1 MDFKA
6 AVNLEARMAARNELK
21 EARLRRT
28 RRMAT
33 GLLVLVSAVFA
44 ACTAFGGDSLAI
56 RYVAVFC
63 EAAMVG
69 ALADWFAVTAL
80 FRRPLGLPLPHTA
93 ILTANKARIAAQLS
107 EFIQVN
113 FLTTKAIVER
123 IAAFGPAAKLREWLL
138 AEGNTRKVGFYGTR
152 LLAFLL
158 GALED
163 PRIRD
168 FLHGAAV
175 AKLKEVDVAAG
186 AGGILD
192 LLTQGGRH
200 HALLE
205 EALRL
210 VDEALGRPETQAYI
224 ARAVVAESGFVELV
238 KKMGWSLDETIAR
251 RVVSGVAR
259 AVHEI
264 RGDPA
269 HELRRRFD
277 EFAAQFVD
285 KLKRD
290 PATRAKVNAL
300 RDELAANPALAS
312 YVDALWRQ
320 FRGWLAAD
328 LRDEKSTIHA
338 TIAGLAGSLGR
349 RIDEDA
355 TLREWI
361 DAQILRSVPPLVEEN
376 RAAIG
381 RFIEDRV
388 NEWHEE
394 QFVQE
399 FERELGPDLQFIRI
413 NGTVVGGLAGLAI
426 YASSRLLF

>member
-1 MDFKA
+1 MDSRA
-6 AVNLEARMAARNELK
+6 AIDLEARVAARNEVK

-33 GLLVLVSAVFA
+33 GLLVLVTAVFA
-44 ACTAFGGDSLAI
+44 ASTAYGTERAAV
-56 RYVAVFC
+56 RYLAVFC

-93 ILTANKARIAAQLS
+93 ILPENKGRIAAQLS

-113 FLTTKAIVER
+113 FLSSKAIVER

-138 AEGNTRKVGFYGTR
+138 AQGNARKVGFYGTR
-152 LLAFLL
+152 LLAFML

-163 PRIRD
+163 PRIRR
-168 FLHGAAV
+168 FLHGMAV
-175 AKLKEVDVAAG
+175 AKLKEVDLAAG
-186 AGGILD
+186 AGGVLD
-192 LLTQGGRH
+192 LLTQDGRH

-210 VDEALGRPETQAYI
+210 VDEALAKPETQAYI

-238 KKMGWSLDETIAR
+238 KKMGLSLDETIAR

-264 RGDPA
+264 RADES
-269 HELRRRFD
+269 HELRQRFD
-277 EFAAQFVD
+277 AFVAQFVG
-285 KLKRD
+285 KLKGD
-290 PATRAKVNAL
+290 PATREKVNAL
-300 RDELAANPALAS
+300 RDELAANPALAG

-320 FRGWLAAD
+320 FRDWLARD
-328 LRDEKSTIHA
+328 LEDEKSTIHA

-355 TLREWI
+355 ALRGWI
-361 DAQILRSVPPLVEEN
+361 DAQILRSMPPLVEEN

-388 NEWHEE
+388 NEWHEDR
-394 QFVQE
+394 FVRE
-399 FERELGPDLQFIRI
+399 MERELGPDLQFIRI

-426 YASSRLLF
+426 YATSRLLV

>member
-1 MDFKA
+1 MDSKA
-6 AVNLEARMAARNELK
+6 AVDLEARVSARNELK

-44 ACTAFGGDSLAI
+44 ACSAYGGDGAAV

-93 ILTANKARIAAQLS
+93 ILPENKARIAAQLS

-113 FLTTKAIVER
+113 FLSSKAIVER

-138 AEGNTRKVGFYGTR
+138 NEDNTQKVGFYGTR
-152 LLAFLL
+152 LLAFML

-163 PRIRD
+163 PRIRN
-168 FLHGAAV
+168 FLHSVVV
-175 AKLKEVDVAAG
+175 AKLKDVDVAAG
-186 AGGILD
+186 AGGILEV
-192 LLTQGGRH
+192 LTQDRRH
-200 HALLE
+200 HAVLE

-210 VDEALGRPETQAYI
+210 ADEALGRPETQAAI
-224 ARAVVAESGFVELV
+224 AQAVVAESRLVEFVKSVGFN
-238 KKMGWSLDETIAR
+238 LDEVIAR
-251 RVVSGVAR
+251 KVVSGVAR

-264 RGDPA
+264 RSDPA
-269 HELRRRFD
+269 HALRGRFD
-277 EFAAQFVD
+277 AFVAQWVE
-285 KLKRD
+285 KLKHD
-290 PATRAKVNAL
+290 PATRAKVSAL
-300 RDELAANPALAS
+300 RDELAMNPALADYLDS
-312 YVDALWRQ
+312 LWRQ
-320 FRGWLAAD
+320 FRGWLAQD
-328 LRDEKSTIHA
+328 LQDERSTIHA
-338 TIAGLAGSLGR
+338 TIAGLAASLGR

-355 TLREWI
+355 GLRAWI
-361 DAQILRSVPPLVEEN
+361 DAQLLRSVPPLVEEN

-394 QFVQE
+394 KFVRE
-399 FERELGPDLQFIRI
+399 MERELGPDLQYIRI
-413 NGTVVGGLAGLAI
+413 NGTLVGGLAGLAI
-426 YASSRLLF
+426 FLASRLLA

>member
-1 MDFKA
+1 MNSKE
-6 AVNLEARMAARNELK
+6 AVKLEVRVAERNELK
-21 EARLRRT
+21 KARLRRT

-33 GLLVLVSAVFA
+33 GLLVLVTAVFA
-44 ACTAFGGDSLAI
+44 ACTAYGGEQAAV

-93 ILTANKARIAAQLS
+93 ILPENKRRIAAQLS

-113 FLTTKAIVER
+113 FLSSKAIVER
-123 IAAFGPAAKLREWLL
+123 IAAFGPAARLREWLL
-138 AEGNTRKVGFYGTR
+138 GEGNARKVGAYGTR
-152 LLAFLL
+152 LLAFML
-158 GALED
+158 GALEH

-168 FLHGAAV
+168 FLHGVAV
-175 AKLKEVDVAAG
+175 EKLRQVDVAAG

-192 LLTQGGRH
+192 LLTQDARH

-210 VDEALGRPETQAYI
+210 VDEALARAETQAYI
-224 ARAVVAESGFVELV
+224 ARAVVAESGFVEFV
-238 KKMGWSLDETIAR
+238 KKMGISLDETIAR

-264 RGDPA
+264 RTDEA
-269 HELRRRFD
+269 HELRQRFD
-277 EFAAQFVD
+277 AFVAQFVD
-285 KLKRD
+285 KLKHD

-300 RDELAANPALAS
+300 RDEMAMNPALAG
-312 YVDALWRQ
+312 YVDSLWRQ
-320 FRGWLAAD
+320 FRDWLARD
-328 LRDEKSTIHA
+328 LEDEKSTVHA

-355 TLREWI
+355 ELRGWI
-361 DAQILRSVPPLVEEN
+361 DAQLLRSIPPLVEEN

-388 NEWHEE
+388 NEWHEDK
-394 QFVQE
+394 FVRE
-399 FERELGPDLQFIRI
+399 MERELGPDLQFIRI

-426 YASSRLLF
+426 YGASRVFL

>member
-1 MDFKA
+1 MDFNA
-6 AVNLEARMAARNELK
+6 AVDLEARVSARNELK
-21 EARLRRT
+21 EVRLRRA
-28 RRMAT
+28 RRLAT
-33 GLLVLVSAVFA
+33 GLLVLVTAVFA
-44 ACTAFGGDSLAI
+44 ACTAFGGESVAV

-93 ILTANKARIAAQLS
+93 ILPENKARIAAQLS

-113 FLTTKAIVER
+113 FLSSKAIVER
-123 IAAFGPAAKLREWLL
+123 IAAFGPAARLREWLL
-138 AEGNTRKVGFYGTR
+138 AEGNAQKVGHYGTR
-152 LLAFLL
+152 LLAFML

-168 FLHGAAV
+168 FLHGMAV
-175 AKLKEVDVAAG
+175 EKLKQVDVAAG
-186 AGGILD
+186 AGGVLD
-192 LLTQGGRH
+192 LLTQDGRH

-210 VDEALGRPETQAYI
+210 VDEALAKPETQAYI
-224 ARAVVAESGFVELV
+224 AKAVVAESGFVEFV

-264 RGDPA
+264 RSDEA
-269 HELRRRFD
+269 HELRGRFD
-277 EFAAQFVD
+277 KFVAGFVD
-285 KLKRD
+285 KLKHD

-300 RDELAANPALAS
+300 RDEMAMNPALAS
-312 YVDALWRQ
+312 YVDSLWRQ
-320 FRGWLAAD
+320 FRGWLARDLAD
-328 LRDEKSTIHA
+328 ERSTIHA
-338 TIAGLAGSLGR
+338 TIANLAASLGR

-355 TLREWI
+355 ELRGWI

-394 QFVQE
+394 KFVQE
-399 FERELGPDLQFIRI
+399 MERELGPDLQFIRI
-413 NGTVVGGLAGLAI
+413 NGTVVGGLAGLVI
-426 YASSRLLF
+426 YSASRLL

>member
-1 MDFKA
+1 
-6 AVNLEARMAARNELK
+6 
-21 EARLRRT
+21 
-28 RRMAT
+28 
-33 GLLVLVSAVFA
+33 
-44 ACTAFGGDSLAI
+44 
-56 RYVAVFC
+56 
-63 EAAMVG
+63 VG

-93 ILTANKARIAAQLS
+93 ILPQNKGRIAAQLS

-113 FLTTKAIVER
+113 FLSSKAIVER

-138 AEGNTRKVGFYGTR
+138 KEDNTQKVGFYGTR
-152 LLAFLL
+152 LLAFML

-175 AKLKEVDVAAG
+175 EKLKTLDVAAG

-192 LLTQGGRH
+192 LLTQDRRH

-210 VDEALGRPETQAYI
+210 VDEALGRPETQAFI
-224 ARAVVAESGFVELV
+224 ARAVVAESGIVELA
-238 KKMGWSLDETIAR
+238 KKVGWNLDETIAR

-264 RGDPA
+264 RSDES
-269 HELRRRFD
+269 HELRGRFD
-277 EFAAQFVD
+277 AFVANFVE
-285 KLKRD
+285 KLKHD
-290 PATRAKVNAL
+290 PATRQKVNAL
-300 RDELAANPALAS
+300 RDELAMNPALAG

-320 FRGWLAAD
+320 FRDWLAKD
-328 LRDEKSTIHA
+328 LKDERSTIHA
-338 TIAGLAGSLGR
+338 TIAGLAASLGR
-349 RIDEDA
+349 RMDEDA

-361 DAQILRSVPPLVEEN
+361 DGQLLRSIPPLVEEN

-388 NEWHEE
+388 NEWHEDK
-394 QFVQE
+394 FVQE
-399 FERELGPDLQFIRI
+399 MERELGPDLQFIRI

-426 YASSRLLF
+426 YGASRLLL

>member
-1 MDFKA
+1 MDSRE
-6 AVNLEARMAARNELK
+6 AVDLEARISERNALK
-21 EARLRRT
+21 EARLRKT

-33 GLLVLVSAVFA
+33 GLLVLVTAVFVASTAWGREITAVQYLA
-44 ACTAFGGDSLAI
+44 A
-56 RYVAVFC
+56 FC

-93 ILTANKARIAAQLS
+93 ILPENKARIAQQLS

-113 FLTTKAIVER
+113 FLSSRAIVER
-123 IAAFGPAAKLREWLL
+123 IAAFGPAARLREWLL
-138 AEGNTRKVGFYGTR
+138 GEGNARKVGVYGTR
-152 LLAFLL
+152 LAAFML
-158 GALED
+158 GALEH

-175 AKLKEVDVAAG
+175 AKLKELDVAAG

-192 LLTQGGRH
+192 LLTQDRRH

-210 VDEALGRPETQAYI
+210 VDEALARPETQAYI

-238 KKMGWSLDETIAR
+238 KRMGWSLDETIAR

-264 RGDPA
+264 RADEA
-269 HELRRRFD
+269 HELRGRFD
-277 EFAAQFVD
+277 AFVTQFVE
-285 KLKRD
+285 KLKGD

-300 RDELAANPALAS
+300 RDALLANPALAG
-312 YVDALWRQ
+312 YVDSLWRQ
-320 FRGWLAAD
+320 LRDWLAKD
-328 LRDEKSTIHA
+328 LVDERSTIHA

-355 TLREWI
+355 ALRAWI
-361 DAQILRSVPPLVEEN
+361 DEQILRSVPPLVEQN

-388 NEWHEE
+388 NEWHEA
-394 QFVQE
+394 QFVRE
-399 FERELGPDLQFIRI
+399 MERELGPDLQFIRI

-426 YASSRLLF
+426 YAASRVFL

>member
-1 MDFKA
+1 MDSKA
-6 AVNLEARMAARNELK
+6 TVDLEARMAARNEVK

-44 ACTAFGGDSLAI
+44 ACTAFGGDGVVV
-56 RYVAVFC
+56 RYVVVFC

-93 ILTANKARIAAQLS
+93 ILPENKARIAAQLS

-113 FLTTKAIVER
+113 FLSSRAIVER
-123 IAAFGPAAKLREWLL
+123 IAAFGPAARLREWLL
-138 AEGNTRKVGFYGTR
+138 ADGNAQRVGHYGTR
-152 LLAFLL
+152 LLAFML

-175 AKLKEVDVAAG
+175 AKLKEVDLAAG

-210 VDEALGRPETQAYI
+210 VDEALARPETQAYI

-264 RGDPA
+264 RADEA

-277 EFAAQFVD
+277 EFVARFVER
-285 KLKRD
+285 LKTD
-290 PATRAKVNAL
+290 EATRAKVNAL
-300 RDELAANPALAS
+300 RDELLASPALAGT
-312 YVDALWRQ
+312 VDALWRQ
-320 FRGWLAAD
+320 FRDWLARDLAD
-328 LRDEKSTIHA
+328 ERSTIHA

-355 TLREWI
+355 GLRGWI

-394 QFVQE
+394 KFVQE
-399 FERELGPDLQFIRI
+399 MERELGPDLQFIRI
-413 NGTVVGGLAGLAI
+413 NGTVVGGLAGLVI
-426 YASSRLLF
+426 YSASRLL